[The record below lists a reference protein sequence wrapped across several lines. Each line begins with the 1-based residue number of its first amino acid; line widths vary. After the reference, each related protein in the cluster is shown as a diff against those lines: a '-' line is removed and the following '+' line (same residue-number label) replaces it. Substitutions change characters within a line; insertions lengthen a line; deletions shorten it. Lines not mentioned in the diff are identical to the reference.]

1 MKGSMKSRDLFFL
14 VTVIVS
20 LWGGSFFLAPQA
32 HGDPEGGKGSENVGR
47 DGPKKSRSD
56 LTSRRSLRMEEIE
69 IHGDVEKPKT
79 MFVIPRA
86 SLGYSRK
93 AHEKDFTSEIL
104 DPMMKHWVED
114 TQRWREAVPPP

>member
-1 MKGSMKSRDLFFL
+1 MEGSMRFRGFFFL
-14 VTVIVS
+14 MTLIVS
-20 LWGGSFFLAPQA
+20 IWGGWVFLAPQA
-32 HGDPEGGKGSENVGR
+32 HGDPEGGKGSEATGG
-47 DGPKKSRSD
+47 DGPKKSGGD
-56 LTSRRSLRMEEIE
+56 LTSRRYLRMEEIE

-86 SLGYSRK
+86 SLRYSRK

-104 DPMMKHWVED
+104 DPMMKHWIED

>member
-1 MKGSMKSRDLFFL
+1 MVGSMKSGRFFL
-14 VTVIVS
+14 WVTLFVS
-20 LWGGSFFLAPQA
+20 LWGGWFFMPPQA
-32 HGDPEGGKGSENVGR
+32 NGNPEKGKGSENAVL

-56 LTSRRSLRMEEIE
+56 LLLKRDLRMEEIE
-69 IHGDVEKPKT
+69 IQGDIEKPKT

-93 AHEKDFTSEIL
+93 AHEKDFSGEIL
-104 DPMMKHWVED
+104 DPIIKQWVED